1 MLILILYPPFENST
15 TRIAIIHKNYS
26 HLSNKSTGWNKRV
39 LRQNFFVTTY
49 MKKRLL
55 LHRNK
60 RARGVKAQKPISE
73 AARLL
78 DR

>member
-1 MLILILYPPFENST
+1 
-15 TRIAIIHKNYS
+15 
-26 HLSNKSTGWNKRV
+26 
-39 LRQNFFVTTY
+39 

-60 RARGVKAQKPISE
+60 RAGGAKVQKSISE

-78 DR
+78 DRSEYASASVGLLISSFSVNNITKNSRSFLAFLRSELVDLGLH